1 MSQPLKFVNHRIDEY
16 ALQVTYDPSEGTG
29 EIIYNLSLI
38 RTDDLENAIEI
49 LKSAYDTGLSVSDKI
64 LFADPGERFG
74 DYTIPEGH
82 TGICTMCSITLDAL
96 LIQRG
101 VPLNPIG
108 GGLVEIE
115 NRVPRRFIT
124 LIQYEHTTI
133 DPTQVLISQGSSM
146 IMGVMTEGNGLILGN
161 LRECHM
167 EAETLIF
174 DVLEEL
180 AGAGFTGILDV
191 GVPNTPLLGV
201 PVTPNYQGISMVGG
215 TNPIAA
221 FKETGRWAEVK
232 AMKGLI
238 EVSKMDSIGNF

>member
-1 MSQPLKFVNHRIDEY
+1 MTHPLKFINHQIDEY
-16 ALQVTYDPSEGTG
+16 ALQVTYIPSEERG
-29 EIIYNLSLI
+29 EIIFNLSLI
-38 RTDDLENAIEI
+38 RTDDLEDAIAI
-49 LKSAYDTGLSVSDKI
+49 LKNAYESGLSVSDRV

-96 LIQRG
+96 LLQHG

-115 NRVPRRFIT
+115 KRVPRRFIT
-124 LIQYEHTTI
+124 MIQYEHTTI

-146 IMGVMTEGNGLILGN
+146 IMGVMTEGRGLILGN
-161 LRECHM
+161 MRECHM
-167 EAETLIF
+167 EAESLVF
-174 DVLEEL
+174 DVLDEL

-191 GVPNTPLLGV
+191 GIPNTSLLGV
-201 PVTPNYQGISMVGG
+201 PVTPNYQGIAMVGG
-215 TNPIAA
+215 TNAIAA
-221 FKETGRWAEVK
+221 FKETGKWAEVK

-238 EVSKMDSIGNF
+238 EVSKMDSIENF

>member
-16 ALQVTYDPSEGTG
+16 ALQVTYNPSEETG
-29 EIIYNLSLI
+29 EVIYNLSLI

-49 LKSAYDTGLSVSDKI
+49 LKNAYQTGLSVSDKV
-64 LFADPGERFG
+64 LFSNPGERFG
-74 DYTIPEGH
+74 DYTIPEEH

-115 NRVPRRFIT
+115 KRVPRRFIT
-124 LIQYEHTTI
+124 MIQYEHTTI
-133 DPTQVLISQGSSM
+133 DPTQVLISQGTSR
-146 IMGVMTEGNGLILGN
+146 IMDVMTEGNGLILGN
-161 LRECHM
+161 MRECHM
-167 EAETLIF
+167 EAESLIF

-191 GVPNTPLLGV
+191 GVPNTSLLGV

-238 EVSKMDSIGNF
+238 EVSRMDSIENF